1 MTNLARLMLDH
12 SPEMLLLVDPATL
25 QIMMANAPVAR
36 TLGYALE
43 QLQGLTITEIESAL
57 QDVFYWE
64 DVRVGQY
71 LEVQNQE
78 GQYRCA
84 DGELLTVSKSI
95 QLLKHEGHPLLM
107 VQAVLTQSERKVEDA
122 LAHTLSQLRA
132 TLESTGNG
140 ILVIG
145 WQGRIDSMNRLFGKM
160 WEISDELLDSHDDA
174 RILGFVAGRV
184 IESELLHAR
193 LGAIV
198 DKGETEDLLHH
209 QDGRVFEVTSRPQ
222 YLGEQI
228 IGRVFG
234 FSDIT
239 QRTLAEEALR
249 ESRDMLEDR
258 VHVRTI
264 ALHAANETL
273 LQEKEHQAGLI
284 RRLEEAQNQ
293 LLQSERMASIGQLAA
308 GVAHEINN
316 PVGFVNSNL
325 GSLERYVL
333 DMLRL
338 LSAYEQAEGALSGVA
353 MQEIRLIKEE
363 IDVVFLREDVASLLS
378 ESLDGLKRV
387 TRIVQDLKDFSHV
400 DEAELQW
407 ADLEA
412 GLESTLR
419 VVSNELKY
427 KAEVVKEFAGIP
439 PIECFPFQLNQVFM
453 NLLVNASHALDGR
466 GTITIRTGHDDS
478 QVWVEVQDTGRGIKP
493 EHLTRIFEPF
503 FTTKP
508 VGQGTGLGL
517 SLAYGIVKK
526 HDGRLEVQSE
536 LGQGTMFKV
545 ILPKT
550 LSEQIKPQPT
560 SVKVRSGSN

>member
-1 MTNLARLMLDH
+1 LTDLATLMLDH
-12 SPEMLLLVDPATL
+12 STEMLLLVDPATL
-25 QIMMANAPVAR
+25 QIVMASAPVAR
-36 TLGYALE
+36 TLGYSLE
-43 QLQGLTITEIESAL
+43 QLQGLAITEIESAL

-64 DVRVGQY
+64 DVKIGQY

-78 GQYRCA
+78 GQYRRA

-95 QLLKHEGHPLLM
+95 QLLEHEGTSLLM
-107 VQAVLTQSERKVEDA
+107 VQAVQTRTERKVEDS
-122 LAHTLSQLRA
+122 LARTLSQLRA

-160 WEISDELLDSHDDA
+160 WEISDDLLDSRDDA

-184 IESELLHAR
+184 IESELLQAR
-193 LGAIV
+193 LGAIL
-198 DKGETEDLLHH
+198 DNGETEDLLHH
-209 QDGRVFEVTSRPQ
+209 QDGRVFEASSRPQ

-239 QRTLAEEALR
+239 QHTLAKAALR
-249 ESRDMLEDR
+249 ESRDMLEKR
-258 VHVRTI
+258 VRARTND
-264 ALHAANETL
+264 LHAANETL
-273 LQEKEHQAGLI
+273 LQEKERQAGLI
-284 RRLEEAQNQ
+284 KKLEEAQNQ

-325 GSLERYVL
+325 GSLQHYVL
-333 DMLRL
+333 DLLRL
-338 LSAYEQAEGALSGVA
+338 LSAYEQAEGALPEVA
-353 MQEIRLIKEE
+353 VQEIRLIKKE
-363 IDVVFLREDVASLLS
+363 IDVAFLREDVASLLA

-400 DEAELQW
+400 DEAERQW

-419 VVSNELKY
+419 VVWNELKY

-453 NLLVNASHALDGR
+453 NLLVNASHAIDGH
-466 GTITIRTGHDDS
+466 GTITIRTGYDDT

-493 EHLTRIFEPF
+493 ENLTRIFEPF
-503 FTTKP
+503 FSTKP

-526 HDGRLEVQSE
+526 HDGRIEAKSE
-536 LGQGTMFKV
+536 WGKGTMFKV
-545 ILPKT
+545 NLPR
-550 LSEQIKPQPT
+550 II
-560 SVKVRSGSN
+560 SGRRFKDEVHRI

>member
-1 MTNLARLMLDH
+1 
-12 SPEMLLLVDPATL
+12 
-25 QIMMANAPVAR
+25 
-36 TLGYALE
+36 
-43 QLQGLTITEIESAL
+43 
-57 QDVFYWE
+57 
-64 DVRVGQY
+64 
-71 LEVQNQE
+71 
-78 GQYRCA
+78 
-84 DGELLTVSKSI
+84 LTVSKSI
-95 QLLKHEGHPLLM
+95 RLLDHEGAPLLL
-107 VQAVLTQSERKVEDA
+107 VQAVQTRNERKAEDA
-122 LAHTLSQLRA
+122 LAQTLSQLRA

-145 WQGRIDSMNRLFGKM
+145 WQGRIESMNRLFGKM
-160 WEISDELLDSHDDA
+160 WEISDYLLDSHDDG

-198 DKGETEDLLHH
+198 DKRETEDLLHH
-209 QDGRVFEVTSRPQ
+209 QDGRVFEVSSRPQ

-234 FSDIT
+234 FQDIT
-239 QRTLAEEALR
+239 QRTLAEAALR
-249 ESRDMLEDR
+249 ESRDLLEQR
-258 VHVRTI
+258 VRSRT
-264 ALHAANETL
+264 ADLNTVNETL
-273 LQEKEHQAGLI
+273 QQEKERQAILI
-284 RRLEEAQNQ
+284 KRLEEAQNQ

-325 GSLERYVL
+325 GSLQRYVT

-338 LSAYEQAEGALSGVA
+338 LSVYEKAEGALPGAA
-353 MQEIRLIKEE
+353 MQEINQVKAD
-363 IDVVFLREDVASLLS
+363 IDAEFLREDVANLLV

-400 DEAELQW
+400 DESERQW

-419 VVSNELKY
+419 VVWNELKY
-427 KAEVVKEFAGIP
+427 KAEVIKEFAGIP
-439 PIECFPFQLNQVFM
+439 QVECFAFQLNQVFM
-453 NLLVNASHALDGR
+453 NLLINASHAIEGR
-466 GTITIRTGHDDS
+466 GTIAVRTGHDDTC
-478 QVWVEVQDTGRGIKP
+478 VWVEVQDSGRGIKP
-493 EHLTRIFEPF
+493 EHLSRIFEPF

-526 HDGRLEVQSE
+526 HDGRIEVKSE
-536 LGQGTMFKV
+536 LGQGTVFRV
-545 ILPKT
+545 ILPKKTKT
-550 LSEQIKPQPT
+550 L
-560 SVKVRSGSN
+560 

>member
-1 MTNLARLMLDH
+1 MNALARLMLDN
-12 SPEMLLLVDPATL
+12 SPEMSLLVNPATL
-25 QIMMANAPVAR
+25 QIMMANASVVK
-36 TLGYALE
+36 TLGYSLA
-43 QLQGLTITEIESAL
+43 QLQGLAITEIESAL
-57 QDVFYWE
+57 QDVFYWD
-64 DVRVGQY
+64 DVRTGQY
-71 LEVQNQE
+71 LEVQSQE

-84 DGELLTVSKSI
+84 QGELLTVSKSI
-95 QLLKHEGHPLLM
+95 RLLDHEGAPLLL
-107 VQAVLTQSERKVEDA
+107 VQAVQTRNERKAEDA
-122 LAHTLSQLRA
+122 LAQTLSQLRA

-145 WQGRIDSMNRLFGKM
+145 WQGRIESMNRLFGKM
-160 WEISDELLDSHDDA
+160 LEISDDLLDSHDDV

-198 DKGETEDLLHH
+198 DKRETEDLLHH
-209 QDGRVFEVTSRPQ
+209 QDGRVFEVSSRPQ

-234 FSDIT
+234 FQDIT
-239 QRTLAEEALR
+239 QRTLAEAALR
-249 ESRDMLEDR
+249 ESRDLLEQR
-258 VHVRTI
+258 VRSRT
-264 ALHAANETL
+264 ADLNTANETL
-273 LQEKEHQAGLI
+273 QQEKERQAILI
-284 RRLEEAQNQ
+284 KRLEEAQNQ

-325 GSLERYVL
+325 GSLQRYVT

-338 LSAYEQAEGALSGVA
+338 LSVYEKAEGALPGA
-353 MQEIRLIKEE
+353 AIQEINQVKAD
-363 IDVVFLREDVASLLS
+363 IDVEFLREDVANLLV

-400 DEAELQW
+400 DESERQW

-419 VVSNELKY
+419 VVWNELKY
-427 KAEVVKEFAGIP
+427 KAEVIKEFAGIP
-439 PIECFPFQLNQVFM
+439 QVECFAFQLNQVFM
-453 NLLVNASHALDGR
+453 NLLINASHAIEGR
-466 GTITIRTGHDDS
+466 GTIAVRTGHDDTC
-478 QVWVEVQDTGRGIKP
+478 VWVEVQDSGRGIKP
-493 EHLTRIFEPF
+493 EHLSRIFEPF

-526 HDGRLEVQSE
+526 HDGRIEVKSE
-536 LGQGTMFKV
+536 LGQGTVFRV
-545 ILPKT
+545 ILPKKTKT
-550 LSEQIKPQPT
+550 L
-560 SVKVRSGSN
+560 

>member
-1 MTNLARLMLDH
+1 MNALARLMLDN
-12 SPEMLLLVDPATL
+12 SPEMALLVDPATL
-25 QIMMANAPVAR
+25 QIMMANASVVK
-36 TLGYALE
+36 TLGYSLA
-43 QLQGLTITEIESAL
+43 QLQGLAITEIESAL
-57 QDVFYWE
+57 QDVFYWD
-64 DVRVGQY
+64 DVRTGQY
-71 LEVQNQE
+71 LEVQSQE

-84 DGELLTVSKSI
+84 QGELLTVSKSI
-95 QLLKHEGHPLLM
+95 RLLDHEGAPLLL
-107 VQAVLTQSERKVEDA
+107 VQAVQTRNERKAEDA
-122 LAHTLSQLRA
+122 LAQTLSQLRA

-160 WEISDELLDSHDDA
+160 WEVSDNLLDSHDDA

-193 LGAIV
+193 LSAIV
-198 DKGETEDLLHH
+198 DKRETEDLLHH
-209 QDGRVFEVTSRPQ
+209 QDSRPQ

-234 FSDIT
+234 FQDIT
-239 QRTLAEEALR
+239 QRTLAEAALR
-249 ESRDMLEDR
+249 ESRDLLEQR
-258 VHVRTI
+258 VRSRTSD
-264 ALHAANETL
+264 LNTVNETL
-273 LQEKEHQAGLI
+273 QQEKERQAILI
-284 RRLEEAQNQ
+284 KRLEEAQNQ

-325 GSLERYVL
+325 GSLQRYVT

-338 LSAYEQAEGALSGVA
+338 LSVYEKAEGALPGAA
-353 MQEIRLIKEE
+353 MQEISQVKAD
-363 IDVVFLREDVASLLS
+363 IDVAFLREDVANLLV

-400 DEAELQW
+400 DESERQW

-419 VVSNELKY
+419 VVWNELKY
-427 KAEVVKEFAGIP
+427 KAEVIKEFAGIP
-439 PIECFPFQLNQVFM
+439 PVECFAFQLNQVFM
-453 NLLVNASHALDGR
+453 NLLINASHAIEGR
-466 GTITIRTGHDDS
+466 GTIAIRTGHDDAC
-478 QVWVEVQDTGRGIKP
+478 VWVEVQDSGRGIKQ
-493 EHLTRIFEPF
+493 EHLSRIFEPF

-526 HDGRLEVQSE
+526 HDGHIEVKSE
-536 LGQGTMFKV
+536 LGQGTVFRV
-545 ILPKT
+545 ILPKKTKT
-550 LSEQIKPQPT
+550 L
-560 SVKVRSGSN
+560 

>member
-1 MTNLARLMLDH
+1 MNALARLMLDN
-12 SPEMLLLVDPATL
+12 SPEMSLLVNPATL
-25 QIMMANAPVAR
+25 QIMMANASVVK
-36 TLGYALE
+36 TLGYSLA
-43 QLQGLTITEIESAL
+43 QLQGLAITEIESAL
-57 QDVFYWE
+57 QDVFYWD
-64 DVRVGQY
+64 DVRTGQY
-71 LEVQNQE
+71 LEVQSQE

-84 DGELLTVSKSI
+84 QGELLTVNKSI
-95 QLLKHEGHPLLM
+95 RLLDHEGAPLLL
-107 VQAVLTQSERKVEDA
+107 VQAVQTRNERKAEDA
-122 LAHTLSQLRA
+122 LAQTLSQLRA

-145 WQGRIDSMNRLFGKM
+145 WQGRIESMNRLFGKM
-160 WEISDELLDSHDDA
+160 WEISDDLLDSHDDG

-198 DKGETEDLLHH
+198 DKRETEDLLHH
-209 QDGRVFEVTSRPQ
+209 QDGRVFEVSSRPQ

-234 FSDIT
+234 FQDIT
-239 QRTLAEEALR
+239 QRTLAEAALR
-249 ESRDMLEDR
+249 ESRDLLEQR
-258 VHVRTI
+258 VRSRT
-264 ALHAANETL
+264 ADLNTANETL
-273 LQEKEHQAGLI
+273 QQEKERQAILI
-284 RRLEEAQNQ
+284 KRLEEAQNQ

-325 GSLERYVL
+325 GSLQRYVT

-338 LSAYEQAEGALSGVA
+338 LSVYEKAEGALPGA
-353 MQEIRLIKEE
+353 AIQEINQVKAD
-363 IDVVFLREDVASLLS
+363 IDVEFLREDVANLLV

-400 DEAELQW
+400 DESERQW

-419 VVSNELKY
+419 VVWNELKY
-427 KAEVVKEFAGIP
+427 KAEVIKEFAGIP
-439 PIECFPFQLNQVFM
+439 QVECFAFQLNQVFM
-453 NLLVNASHALDGR
+453 NLLINASHAIEGR
-466 GTITIRTGHDDS
+466 GTIAVRTGHDDTC
-478 QVWVEVQDTGRGIKP
+478 VWVEVQDSGRGIKP
-493 EHLTRIFEPF
+493 EHLSRIFEPF

-526 HDGRLEVQSE
+526 HDGRIEVKSE
-536 LGQGTMFKV
+536 LGQGTVFRV
-545 ILPKT
+545 ILPKKTKT
-550 LSEQIKPQPT
+550 L
-560 SVKVRSGSN
+560 

>member
-1 MTNLARLMLDH
+1 MNALARLMLDN
-12 SPEMLLLVDPATL
+12 SPEMSLLVNPATL
-25 QIMMANAPVAR
+25 QIMMANASVVK
-36 TLGYALE
+36 TLGYSLA
-43 QLQGLTITEIESAL
+43 QLQGLAITEIESAL

-64 DVRVGQY
+64 DVRTGQY
-71 LEVQNQE
+71 LEVQSQE

-84 DGELLTVSKSI
+84 QGELLTVSKSI
-95 QLLKHEGHPLLM
+95 RLLDHEGVPLLL
-107 VQAVLTQSERKVEDA
+107 VQAVQTRNERKAEDA
-122 LAHTLSQLRA
+122 LAQTLSQLRA

-145 WQGRIDSMNRLFGKM
+145 WQGRIESMNRLFGKM
-160 WEISDELLDSHDDA
+160 WEISDDLLDSHDDA

-198 DKGETEDLLHH
+198 DKRETEDLLHH
-209 QDGRVFEVTSRPQ
+209 QDGRVFEVSSRPQ

-234 FSDIT
+234 FQDIT
-239 QRTLAEEALR
+239 QRTLAEAALR
-249 ESRDMLEDR
+249 ESRDLLEQR
-258 VHVRTI
+258 VRSRT
-264 ALHAANETL
+264 ADLNTVNETL
-273 LQEKEHQAGLI
+273 QQEKERQAILI
-284 RRLEEAQNQ
+284 KRLEEAQNQ

-325 GSLERYVL
+325 GSLQRYVT

-338 LSAYEQAEGALSGVA
+338 LSVYEKAEGALPGAA
-353 MQEIRLIKEE
+353 MQEISQVKAD
-363 IDVVFLREDVASLLS
+363 IDVAFLREDVANLLV

-400 DEAELQW
+400 DESERQW

-419 VVSNELKY
+419 VVWNELKY
-427 KAEVVKEFAGIP
+427 KAEVIKEFAGIP
-439 PIECFPFQLNQVFM
+439 QVECFAFQLNQVFM
-453 NLLVNASHALDGR
+453 NLLINASHAIEGR
-466 GTITIRTGHDDS
+466 GTIAIRTGHDDAC
-478 QVWVEVQDTGRGIKP
+478 VWVEVQDSGRGIKP
-493 EHLTRIFEPF
+493 EHLSRIFEPF

-526 HDGRLEVQSE
+526 HDGRIEVKSE
-536 LGQGTMFKV
+536 LGQGTVFRV
-545 ILPKT
+545 ILPKKTKT
-550 LSEQIKPQPT
+550 L
-560 SVKVRSGSN
+560 

>member
-1 MTNLARLMLDH
+1 MNALARLMLDN
-12 SPEMLLLVDPATL
+12 SPEMSLLVNPATL
-25 QIMMANAPVAR
+25 QIMMANASVVK
-36 TLGYALE
+36 TLGYSLA
-43 QLQGLTITEIESAL
+43 QLQGLAITEIESAL
-57 QDVFYWE
+57 QDVFYWD
-64 DVRVGQY
+64 DVRTGQY
-71 LEVQNQE
+71 LEVQSQE

-84 DGELLTVSKSI
+84 QGELLTVNKSI
-95 QLLKHEGHPLLM
+95 RLLDHEGAPLLL
-107 VQAVLTQSERKVEDA
+107 VQAVQTRNERKAEDA
-122 LAHTLSQLRA
+122 LAQTLSQLRA

-145 WQGRIDSMNRLFGKM
+145 WQGRIESMNRLFGKM
-160 WEISDELLDSHDDA
+160 WEISDDLLDSHDDG

-184 IESELLHAR
+184 IESKLLHAR

-198 DKGETEDLLHH
+198 DKRETEDLLHH
-209 QDGRVFEVTSRPQ
+209 QDGRVFEVSSRPQ

-234 FSDIT
+234 FQDIT
-239 QRTLAEEALR
+239 QRTLAEAALR
-249 ESRDMLEDR
+249 ESRDLLEQR
-258 VHVRTI
+258 VRSRT
-264 ALHAANETL
+264 ADLNTVNETL
-273 LQEKEHQAGLI
+273 QQEKERQAILI
-284 RRLEEAQNQ
+284 KRLEEAQNQ

-325 GSLERYVL
+325 GSLQRYVT

-338 LSAYEQAEGALSGVA
+338 LSAYEKAEAALPEAA
-353 MQEIRLIKEE
+353 MQEISQVKAD
-363 IDVVFLREDVASLLS
+363 IDAAFLREDVANLLV

-400 DEAELQW
+400 DESERQW

-419 VVSNELKY
+419 VVWNELKY
-427 KAEVVKEFAGIP
+427 KAEVIKEFAGIP
-439 PIECFPFQLNQVFM
+439 QVECFAFQLNQVFM
-453 NLLVNASHALDGR
+453 NLLINASHAIEGR
-466 GTITIRTGHDDS
+466 GTIAVRTGHDDTC
-478 QVWVEVQDTGRGIKP
+478 VWVEVQDSGRGIKP
-493 EHLTRIFEPF
+493 EHLSRIFEPF

-526 HDGRLEVQSE
+526 HDGRIEVKSE
-536 LGQGTMFKV
+536 LGQGTVFRV
-545 ILPKT
+545 ILPKKTKT
-550 LSEQIKPQPT
+550 L
-560 SVKVRSGSN
+560 

>member
-1 MTNLARLMLDH
+1 MNALARLMLDN
-12 SPEMLLLVDPATL
+12 SPEMVLLVNPATL
-25 QIMMANAPVAR
+25 QIMMANASVVK
-36 TLGYALE
+36 TLGYSLA
-43 QLQGLTITEIESAL
+43 QLQGLAITEIESAL

-64 DVRVGQY
+64 DVRTGQY
-71 LEVQNQE
+71 LEVQSQE

-84 DGELLTVSKSI
+84 QGELLTVSKSI
-95 QLLKHEGHPLLM
+95 RLLDHEGAPLLL
-107 VQAVLTQSERKVEDA
+107 VQAVQTRNERKAEDA
-122 LAHTLSQLRA
+122 LAQTLSQLRA

-145 WQGRIDSMNRLFGKM
+145 WQGRIESMNRLFGKM
-160 WEISDELLDSHDDA
+160 WEISDDLLDSHDDA

-184 IESELLHAR
+184 IESGLLHAR

-198 DKGETEDLLHH
+198 DKRETEDLLHH
-209 QDGRVFEVTSRPQ
+209 RDGRVFEVSSRPQ

-234 FSDIT
+234 FQDIT
-239 QRTLAEEALR
+239 QRTLAEAALR
-249 ESRDMLEDR
+249 ESRDLLEQR
-258 VHVRTI
+258 VRSRT
-264 ALHAANETL
+264 ADLNTANETL
-273 LQEKEHQAGLI
+273 QQEKERQAILI

-325 GSLERYVL
+325 GSLQRYVT

-338 LSAYEQAEGALSGVA
+338 LSVYEKAEGALPGA
-353 MQEIRLIKEE
+353 ATQEINQVKAD
-363 IDVVFLREDVASLLS
+363 IDVEFLREDVANLLV

-400 DEAELQW
+400 DESERQW

-419 VVSNELKY
+419 VVWNELKY
-427 KAEVVKEFAGIP
+427 KAEVIKEFAGIP
-439 PIECFPFQLNQVFM
+439 QVECFAFQLNQVFM
-453 NLLVNASHALDGR
+453 NLLINASHAIEGR
-466 GTITIRTGHDDS
+466 GTIAIRTGHDDAC
-478 QVWVEVQDTGRGIKP
+478 VWVEVQDSGRGIQP
-493 EHLTRIFEPF
+493 EHLSRIFEPF

-526 HDGRLEVQSE
+526 HDGRIEVKSE
-536 LGQGTMFKV
+536 LGQGTVFRV
-545 ILPKT
+545 ILPKKT
-550 LSEQIKPQPT
+550 KKL
-560 SVKVRSGSN
+560 

>member
-1 MTNLARLMLDH
+1 MNDLARLMLDH
-12 SPEMLLLVDPATL
+12 STEMLLLVNPASL
-25 QIMMANAPVAR
+25 QIVMASAPVAR
-36 TLGYALE
+36 TLGYSLE
-43 QLQGLTITEIESAL
+43 QLQGLAITEVESAL

-64 DVRVGQY
+64 DVRGGQY
-71 LEVQNQE
+71 LEVQSQE

-84 DGELLTVSKSI
+84 DGELLTVSKSVRLI
-95 QLLKHEGHPLLM
+95 EHEGAPLLL
-107 VQAVLTQSERKVEDA
+107 VQAVQTQSERKAEDA

-160 WEISDELLDSHDDA
+160 WEISDDLLDSHDDA

-209 QDGRVFEVTSRPQ
+209 QDGRVFEVSSRPQ

-234 FSDIT
+234 FHDIT

-249 ESRDMLEDR
+249 ESRDMLEQR
-258 VHVRTI
+258 VLART
-264 ALHAANETL
+264 ADLNAANETL
-273 LQEKEHQAGLI
+273 VQERERQAALI
-284 RRLEEAQNQ
+284 KRLEEAQNQ

-325 GSLERYVL
+325 GSLQRYVT

-338 LSAYEQAEGALSGVA
+338 LSVYEQAEEAMPGAAV
-353 MQEIRLIKEE
+353 QEIRQVKED
-363 IDVVFLREDVASLLS
+363 IDVEFLREDVASLLS

-400 DEAELQW
+400 DEAERQW

-419 VVSNELKY
+419 VVWNELKF
-427 KAEVVKEFAGIP
+427 KAEVVKEFGGIP

-453 NLLVNASHALDGR
+453 NLLVNASHAIEER
-466 GTITIRTGHDDS
+466 GTITIRTGHDDR
-478 QVWVEVQDTGRGIKP
+478 QLWVEVQDSGKGIRP
-493 EHLTRIFEPF
+493 ENLTRIFEPF

-517 SLAYGIVKK
+517 SLSYGIVQK
-526 HDGRLEVQSE
+526 HDGHIEVKSE
-536 LGQGTMFKV
+536 LGHGTTFRI
-545 ILPKT
+545 ILPKPAGAV
-550 LSEQIKPQPT
+550 IKPP
-560 SVKVRSGSN
+560 G

>member
-1 MTNLARLMLDH
+1 MNDLARLMLDH
-12 SPEMLLLVDPATL
+12 SPEMMLLVDPASL
-25 QIMMANAPVAR
+25 EIVMANAAVTK
-36 TLGYALE
+36 TLGYSLE
-43 QLQGLTITEIESAL
+43 QLQGLAITEVESAL
-57 QDVFYWE
+57 QDLFYWE
-64 DVRVGQY
+64 DVRGGQY

-78 GQYRCA
+78 GQYRGA
-84 DGELLTVSKSI
+84 DGELLTVSKSVRLI
-95 QLLKHEGHPLLM
+95 EHEGAALLL
-107 VQAVLTQSERKVEDA
+107 VQAEQTQNERKAQDA

-132 TLESTGNG
+132 TLESTSNG

-145 WQGRIDSMNRLFGKM
+145 WQGRIDSMNHLFGKM
-160 WEISDELLDSHDDA
+160 WEIPDGLLDSHDDA
-174 RILGFVAGRV
+174 RILGFMAERV

-198 DKGETEDLLHH
+198 DKGETDDLLHH
-209 QDGRVFEVTSRPQ
+209 QDGRVFEVNSRPQ

-234 FSDIT
+234 FHDIT

-249 ESRDMLEDR
+249 ESRDMLEQR
-258 VHVRTI
+258 VLART
-264 ALHAANETL
+264 ADLNAANETL
-273 LQEKEHQAGLI
+273 VQERERQAALI
-284 RRLEEAQNQ
+284 KRLEEAQNQ

-325 GSLERYVL
+325 GSLQRYVT

-338 LSAYEQAEGALSGVA
+338 LSVYEQAEESMPGSAVQG
-353 MQEIRLIKEE
+353 IRQVKEE
-363 IDVVFLREDVASLLS
+363 IDVEFLREDVASLLS

-400 DEAELQW
+400 DEADRQW

-419 VVSNELKY
+419 VVWNELKY
-427 KAEVVKEFAGIP
+427 KAEMVKDFQGIP

-453 NLLVNASHALDGR
+453 NLLVNASHAIEER

-493 EHLTRIFEPF
+493 ENLSRIFEPF

-508 VGQGTGLGL
+508 VGEGTGLGL
-517 SLAYGIVKK
+517 SLSYGIVQK
-526 HDGRLEVQSE
+526 HGGRIEVKSE
-536 LGQGTMFKV
+536 LGQGTTFKV
-545 ILPKT
+545 ILPK
-550 LSEQIKPQPT
+550 QA
-560 SVKVRSGSN
+560 GA